1 MRQRKR
7 ARPEGP
13 ATESRRVILNRLDRY
28 ILKMATIA
36 SIVLLI
42 GLTSVIWVTQ
52 ALREVDLITGKG
64 QTILIFFTVTL
75 LSLPALIAGIAP
87 VALFM
92 ATLYTLNRLNGDSE
106 LIVMNAA
113 GIAPYRLTKP
123 FIVLTVAV
131 SLAVGWISLSVMPAG
146 FRALRDLITTIRAD
160 FVANVVKEGQFVSL
174 ESGVTFHY
182 RERSGDALVG
192 IFMQDRRDP
201 AQPAIYVAER
211 GRTADVDGQN
221 FLMLERG
228 TIQRENKQDTTSIIS
243 FERYALNLSALS
255 GDPTGGAGEGS
266 GERVVYKPRER
277 TTWALLNQDRN
288 EHYYKTQEGRFR
300 AELHNRLSA
309 PLYPIAFMLIAF
321 AFLGEA
327 RTTRQG
333 RASAIQAAI
342 FIVGAT
348 RIGAY
353 AAWTASVR
361 SPFAAVLLYILP
373 IAAIILSV
381 ALILYGERLRPVL
394 GRLAAP
400 VLAPITGLTARLR
413 RA

>member
-1 MRQRKR
+1 
-7 ARPEGP
+7 
-13 ATESRRVILNRLDRY
+13 VILTRLDRY
-28 ILKMATIA
+28 ILKIATVA

-64 QTILIFFTVTL
+64 QTVLIFFTVTL

-123 FIVLTVAV
+123 FIVLTIAV
-131 SLAVGWISLSVMPAG
+131 SLLVGWMSLSVMPSG

-201 AQPAIYVAER
+201 SQPAIYVAER
-211 GRTADVDGQN
+211 GRTVDVDGSN

-243 FERYALNLSALS
+243 FDRYALNLSALS
-255 GDPTGGAGEGS
+255 GDPIGGAGDGS
-266 GERVVYKPRER
+266 GSGDRVVYKPRER
-277 TTWALLNQDRN
+277 TTWSLLNQDRK
-288 EHYYKTQEGRFR
+288 EIYFVTQEGRFR

-321 AFLGEA
+321 AFVGEA

-342 FIVGAT
+342 LIVGAT

-361 SPFAAVLLYILP
+361 SPSAVLLLYLLP
-373 IAAIILSV
+373 IGAIVLSL

-394 GRLAAP
+394 ARLAAP
-400 VLAPITGLTARLR
+400 LLAPITGLTARLR

>member
-1 MRQRKR
+1 LFLK
-7 ARPEGP
+7 
-13 ATESRRVILNRLDRY
+13 RLDRY
-28 ILKMATIA
+28 ILKIATVA
-36 SIVLLI
+36 AIVLLV

-64 QTILIFFTVTL
+64 QTVLIFFTVTL
-75 LSLPALIAGIAP
+75 LSLPALVAGIAP

-92 ATLYTLNRLNGDSE
+92 ATLYTLNRLNSDSE

-113 GIAPYRLTKP
+113 GVAPHRLTRP
-123 FIVLTVAV
+123 FIVLTIAT
-131 SLAVGWISLSVMPAG
+131 SLIVCWMTLSVMPAG
-146 FRALRDLITTIRAD
+146 FRMLRDLITLIRAD

-174 ESGVTFHY
+174 DSGVTFHY
-182 RERSGDALVG
+182 REKSGDALVG

-201 AQPAIYVAER
+201 KQPSIYIAER
-211 GRTADVDGQN
+211 GRTVDVDGN
-221 FLMLERG
+221 SFLMLEKG
-228 TIQRENKQDTTSIIS
+228 TIQRESRQDTTSIIS

-255 GDPTGGAGEGS
+255 GDPTGGSGEGD
-266 GERVVYKPRER
+266 GDKVTYKPRER
-277 TTWALLNQDRN
+277 STWALLNQDPN
-288 EHYYKTQEGRFR
+288 ESYYKLQEGRFR

-321 AFLGEA
+321 AAIGEA

-333 RASAIQAAI
+333 RAVALQSAIL
-342 FIVGAT
+342 IVSAT

-361 SPFAAVLLYILP
+361 SSFAVWLLYILP
-373 IAAIILSV
+373 LAAIVISV
-381 ALILYGERLRPVL
+381 SLIVFGQRLRPFL
-394 GRLAAP
+394 GRATAPLFAPFNLLA
-400 VLAPITGLTARLR
+400 ARLR